1 MLELNRCNYTS
12 PHFKN
17 FKKLARRKTWA
28 LCVALLT
35 AHEGG
40 GINDLKLIEY
50 NSIRNAKNDLTS
62 YYGRISGPIKKS
74 QPAKRLAILII

>member
-12 PHFKN
+12 PPFLKIS
-17 FKKLARRKTWA
+17 KKFARRKTWA

-35 AHEGG
+35 VHKGG

-50 NSIRNAKNDLTS
+50 NSIRNAKNV
-62 YYGRISGPIKKS
+62 
-74 QPAKRLAILII
+74 LIFFAGT